1 MNRAAEMIA
10 NQSFVEALVSSG
22 RSPEIAEPDDAY
34 GWLVGS
40 WELEVKHYVVDVR
53 DRNIKGEVHFAWV
66 LEGRAMQDIWI
77 MPLRTDRTSEVDRS
91 CNMYGM
97 TLRIWDPAIKAW
109 RVTWNNPVTG
119 RRDELIGRKEGKNI
133 VQIGNRSDGTP
144 IRWIFSEITP
154 ESFRWIGESLTPD
167 GETWKLEGEFVA
179 KRIH

>member
-1 MNRAAEMIA
+1 
-10 NQSFVEALVSSG
+10 
-22 RSPEIAEPDDAY
+22 
-34 GWLVGS
+34 
-40 WELEVKHYVVDVR
+40 
-53 DRNIKGEVHFAWV
+53 
-66 LEGRAMQDIWI
+66 
-77 MPLRTDRTSEVDRS
+77 
-91 CNMYGM
+91 M